1 MEIKKIRAEKGVSQI
16 EVCKAAGISQS
27 FYSSIESGVRRPSVE
42 VAKKIGEFLGFD
54 WTLFFEERSGN
65 EAECVR

>member
-1 MEIKKIRAEKGVSQI
+1 MELKKIRASKGKSQI

-42 VAKKIGEFLGFD
+42 VAKKIAEFLDFD
-54 WTLFFEERSGN
+54 WTLFFEKES
-65 EAECVR
+65 